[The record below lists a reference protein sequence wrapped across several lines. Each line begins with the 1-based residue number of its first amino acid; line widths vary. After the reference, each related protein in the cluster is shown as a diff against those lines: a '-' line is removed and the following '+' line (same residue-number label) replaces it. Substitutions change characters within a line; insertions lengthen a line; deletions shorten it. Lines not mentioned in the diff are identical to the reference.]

1 MRISDSWARNA
12 AAAPLA
18 VVAALAVL
26 TAATAAQQPS
36 PDLDALL
43 TRIGEQVERYYQRAR
58 NLICTERVTAQPV
71 GIDSAPTGF
80 ARVLEY
86 ELHVESDSED
96 GESPKDVKVVRDL
109 RRING
114 RVVKTVPDRRDCF
127 DPNPLSPEPL
137 AFLLAANRKEYAF
150 TWAGFGKGR
159 DQNLML
165 IDYRPLETGK
175 PKLVE
180 APEAKPGC
188 FSISMPGGTK
198 GRIWVEV
205 GSHDIVRMEEHLAHP
220 VDVPIEYEQQRR
232 HGLPDQLVIDR
243 YDYQIRYR
251 AVSFEDP
258 KETMLLPESIDM
270 LAMFRGAQSHRK
282 RQVFTDYKRFMTTG
296 RVVKD

>member
-1 MRISDSWARNA
+1 MRISDSWARSATA
-12 AAAPLA
+12 ALP
-18 VVAALAVL
+18 VVAVALATV
-26 TAATAAQQPS
+26 ASAQQPS
-36 PDLDALL
+36 PDLDILL
-43 TRIGEQVERYYQRAR
+43 TRIGERIERYYQRAQ

-86 ELHVESDSED
+86 ELHVESDGGVD
-96 GESPKDVKVVRDL
+96 GGSTKDVKVVRDL

-137 AFLLAANRKEYAF
+137 AFLLAANRKDYAF

-165 IDYRPLETGK
+165 IDYRPLETGRA
-175 PKLVE
+175 KLVE
-180 APEAKPGC
+180 TPEAKPGC
-188 FSISMPGGTK
+188 FSVSLPGGTK
-198 GRIWVEV
+198 GRIWVEAET
-205 GSHDIVRMEEHLAHP
+205 HDIVRMEEHLAHP
-220 VDVPIEYEQQRR
+220 VDVRIDYDQQHR

-243 YDYQIRYR
+243 YDYQIRYKP
-251 AVSFEDP
+251 VSFDDP
-258 KETMLLPESIDM
+258 KETLLLPESIDM

-282 RQVFTDYKRFMTTG
+282 RQVFSDYKRFITAG
-296 RVVKD
+296 RLVKN

>member
-1 MRISDSWARNA
+1 MRINDSWARSA
-12 AAAPLA
+12 SVA
-18 VVAALAVL
+18 VPIVAVALTVAVS
-26 TAATAAQQPS
+26 AQQPS
-36 PDLDALL
+36 PDLDVLL
-43 TRIGEQVERYYQRAR
+43 TRIGEQIERYYQRAQ

-71 GIDSAPTGF
+71 GNDSAPTGF

-86 ELHVESDSED
+86 ELHVESDAGVD
-96 GESPKDVKVVRDL
+96 GGSPKDVKVVRDL

-114 RVVKTVPDRRDCF
+114 RVVKSVPDRRDCF
-127 DPNPLSPEPL
+127 DPNPLSTEPL
-137 AFLLAANRKEYAF
+137 AFLLAANRKDYAF

-159 DQNLML
+159 DQSLML

-188 FSISMPGGTK
+188 FNISLPGGTK
-198 GRIWVEV
+198 GRIWVEA

-220 VDVPIEYEQQRR
+220 VDVPIDYDQQRR

-243 YDYQIRYR
+243 YDYQIRYK

-258 KETMLLPESIDM
+258 RETLLLPESIDM
-270 LAMFRGAQSHRK
+270 IAMFRGAQSHRK
-282 RQVFTDYKRFMTTG
+282 RQVFSDYKRFMTAG
-296 RVVKD
+296 RLVKD

>member
-1 MRISDSWARNA
+1 MRISDTCARNA
-12 AAAPLA
+12 ASLA
-18 VVAALAVL
+18 IVVAAL
-26 TAATAAQQPS
+26 TAAAAAQQPS

-43 TRIGEQVERYYQRAR
+43 TRIGEQVERYYSRAQ

-86 ELHVESDSED
+86 ELHVESDAGAD
-96 GESPKDVKVVRDL
+96 GGSPKDVKVVRDL

-175 PKLVE
+175 PTLVE
-180 APEAKPGC
+180 APDAKPGC
-188 FSISMPGGTK
+188 FNISLPGGTK
-198 GRIWVEV
+198 GRIWVEA
-205 GSHDIVRMEEHLAHP
+205 GTHDIVRMEEHLAHP
-220 VDVPIEYEQQRR
+220 VDVPIDNAQQRR
-232 HGLPDQLVIDR
+232 HNLPDQLMIDR
-243 YDYQIRYR
+243 YDYQIRYK
-251 AVSFEDP
+251 AVSFDDP
-258 KETMLLPESIDM
+258 TETLLLPDSIDM

-282 RQVFTDYKRFMTTG
+282 RQVFTDYKRFTTAA
-296 RVVKD
+296 RIVKD

>member
-1 MRISDSWARNA
+1 MRINDSWARSA
-12 AAAPLA
+12 TVA
-18 VVAALAVL
+18 VPIVAVALTVAVS
-26 TAATAAQQPS
+26 AQQPS
-36 PDLDALL
+36 PDLDVLL
-43 TRIGEQVERYYQRAR
+43 TRIGEQIERYYQRAQ

-71 GIDSAPTGF
+71 GNDSAPTGF

-86 ELHVESDSED
+86 ELHVESDAGVD
-96 GESPKDVKVVRDL
+96 GGSPKDVKVVRDL

-114 RVVKTVPDRRDCF
+114 RVVKSVPDRRDCF
-127 DPNPLSPEPL
+127 DPNPLSTEPL
-137 AFLLAANRKEYAF
+137 AFLLAANRKDYAF

-159 DQNLML
+159 DQSLML

-188 FSISMPGGTK
+188 FNISLPGGTK
-198 GRIWVEV
+198 GRIWVEA

-220 VDVPIEYEQQRR
+220 VDVPIDYDQQRR

-243 YDYQIRYR
+243 YDYQIRYK

-258 KETMLLPESIDM
+258 RETLLLPESIDM
-270 LAMFRGAQSHRK
+270 IAMFRGAQSHRK
-282 RQVFTDYKRFMTTG
+282 RQVFSDYKRFMTAG
-296 RVVKD
+296 RLVKD

>member
-1 MRISDSWARNA
+1 MRISDTCARNA
-12 AAAPLA
+12 ASLAPM
-18 VVAALAVL
+18 VVAAL
-26 TAATAAQQPS
+26 TATAVAQQPS
-36 PDLDALL
+36 PDLDTLL
-43 TRIGEQVERYYQRAR
+43 ARVGEQVERYYSRAQ

-71 GIDSAPTGF
+71 GFDSTPNGF

-86 ELHVESDSED
+86 ELHVESDAGVD
-96 GESPKDVKVVRDL
+96 GGSPKDVKVVRDL
-109 RRING
+109 RRVNG

-159 DQNLML
+159 EQNLMQ

-180 APEAKPGC
+180 APDAKPGC
-188 FSISMPGGTK
+188 FNISLPGGTK

-205 GSHDIVRMEEHLAHP
+205 GTHDIVRMEEHLAHP
-220 VDVPIEYEQQRR
+220 VDVPIDNEQQRR
-232 HGLPDQLVIDR
+232 HNLPDRLVIDR
-243 YDYQIRYR
+243 YDYQIRYKP
-251 AVSFEDP
+251 VSFDDP
-258 KETMLLPESIDM
+258 RETLLLPDSIDM

-282 RQVFTDYKRFMTTG
+282 RQVFTDYKRFMTAG

>member
-12 AAAPLA
+12 ASLVLA
-18 VVAALAVL
+18 VVAVL
-26 TAATAAQQPS
+26 TAAPAAQQPS
-36 PDLDALL
+36 PDLEALL
-43 TRIGEQVERYYQRAR
+43 VHIGEQVEHYYHRAQ

-71 GIDSAPTGF
+71 GIDSTPSGF

-86 ELHVESDSED
+86 ELHVESDAD
-96 GESPKDVKVVRDL
+96 GDGGAPKDVKVVRDL

-114 RVVKTVPDRRDCF
+114 RVVKSVPDRRDCF

-137 AFLLAANRKEYAF
+137 AFLLSANRREYAF

-159 DQNLML
+159 EQNLML

-180 APEAKPGC
+180 APDAKPGC
-188 FSISMPGGTK
+188 FNISLPGGTK

-205 GSHDIVRMEEHLAHP
+205 GTHEIVRMEEHLQHP
-220 VDVPIEYEQQRR
+220 VDVRIDFDQQQR
-232 HGLPDQLVIDR
+232 HGLPDMLVIDR
-243 YDYQIRYR
+243 YDYQIRYK
-251 AVSFEDP
+251 AVSFDDP
-258 KETMLLPESIDM
+258 RETLLLPDSIDM

-296 RVVKD
+296 RVVKN